1 MNKTT
6 IIDFGRLG
14 HRIRFLRQ
22 GKAWSLADLADRS
35 GVSKAYI
42 SDLENA
48 SAGKPNVQYV
58 FSIAKALDT
67 TLDGLLHE
75 SAPERHLSYQRERG
89 RQLPPGLIDLQQEL
103 KLTDED
109 IETLAT
115 VNFRGQ
121 RPKDKEGWRFLL
133 QTIQMLSERQV
144 PK

>member
-1 MNKTT
+1 MNTT
-6 IIDFGRLG
+6 AIDFARLG

-22 GKAWSLADLADRS
+22 GKGWSLADLADKS

-48 SAGKPNVQYV
+48 AAGKPNVQYV

-75 SAPERHLSYQRERG
+75 SALERQPSQRKERG
-89 RQLPPGLIDLQQEL
+89 RQLPPGLAELQREL

-133 QTIQMLSERQV
+133 QTIQMLSQRQV